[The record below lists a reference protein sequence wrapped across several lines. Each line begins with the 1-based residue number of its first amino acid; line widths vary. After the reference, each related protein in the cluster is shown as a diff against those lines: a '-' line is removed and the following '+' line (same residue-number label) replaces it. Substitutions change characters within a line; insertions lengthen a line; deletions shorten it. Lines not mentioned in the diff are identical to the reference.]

1 MELQDYV
8 RLLRKYWMQIGLTIV
23 GSVAIALV
31 VTTITPKTYTA
42 ESQLF
47 VSTSSAG
54 TTSELGIGAQF
65 SAQRVKTY
73 TLLVTTLQVIDN
85 VSAQLGF
92 EVNPDAV
99 SAESPL
105 DTVLVVVSAKD
116 GDPQVAAGIA
126 NAVARRLAVLIQD
139 LETPLEEGNMSPV
152 KASVVQ
158 TAIAPLA
165 PTSPRPLLNLALGF
179 LLGAAAG
186 VGIALLRE
194 SLDVTLKSLDDVMAI
209 TGGKIGRA
217 HV

>member
-1 MELQDYV
+1 M
-8 RLLRKYWMQIGLTIV
+8 
-23 GSVAIALV
+23 
-31 VTTITPKTYTA
+31 
-42 ESQLF
+42 LF
-47 VSTSSAG
+47 RSP
-54 TTSELGIGAQF
+54 
-65 SAQRVKTY
+65 
-73 TLLVTTLQVIDN
+73 QVIDN

-116 GDPQVAAGIA
+116 RDPQVAAGIA

-158 TAIAPLA
+158 TAVAPLA

-194 SLDVTLKSLDDVMAI
+194 SLDVTLKSLDRKSTRLNSSHSQQSRMPSSA
-209 TGGKIGRA
+209 
-217 HV
+217 

>member
-1 MELQDYV
+1 M
-8 RLLRKYWMQIGLTIV
+8 
-23 GSVAIALV
+23 
-31 VTTITPKTYTA
+31 
-42 ESQLF
+42 LF
-47 VSTSSAG
+47 RS
-54 TTSELGIGAQF
+54 
-65 SAQRVKTY
+65 
-73 TLLVTTLQVIDN
+73 
-85 VSAQLGF
+85 
-92 EVNPDAV
+92 
-99 SAESPL
+99 SPL

-209 TGGKIGRA
+209 TGGNPIGVIPLDSEIDRTLTMSMSSRSPRSEGFRA
-217 HV
+217 LRTNLQFVDVDNPPKVVVVSSSIAGDRKSTRLNSSHT